1 MNNPDSLFARVYK
14 TVVIGPSIYSRIFYF
29 ILGAPLSMGIN
40 LGIFFLVNNKL
51 GYSKDAAYF
60 VSLTTV
66 TIVFSLWN
74 YFINFRSARNY
85 ADCLPRYI
93 AALGCC
99 YAINYLLARTGFKQ
113 IAHDSKLLQAAVIVT
128 STFLVSGVKFLLYH
142 YWVYPHTPEPK
153 ESETVAARQN

>member
-1 MNNPDSLFARVYK
+1 MNTSDSAFARIYQ
-14 TVVIGPSIYSRIFYF
+14 TVVVGPSIFSRIFWF

-40 LGIFFLVNNKL
+40 LGIFFLVNSWL

-93 AALGCC
+93 VALGCC
-99 YAINYLLARTGFKQ
+99 YAINYLIAHTGFKR
-113 IAHDSKLLQAAVIVT
+113 IAHDVKILQVAVIVT

-142 YWVYPHTPEPK
+142 FWVYPHTPEPK
-153 ESETVAARQN
+153 TPVEAGQN